1 MTDDDRADGVDD
13 AGDDRSPTED
23 TMTDT
28 ADDDGAPN
36 RDQERSEQEARSEQE
51 ERSEQEARS
60 EQEERSEQEARSEQ
74 EERSEQDEGRD
85 LRRTLNYVL
94 LAGLSLLALIA
105 TLQLYLNVSA
115 TINQWISQEYRSL
128 FQAAFN
134 LVVLLLVG
142 TGMVWQV
149 RRLRA

>member
-36 RDQERSEQEARSEQE
+36 RDQ

>member
-1 MTDDDRADGVDD
+1 MSEDERPAGGANEPTDE
-13 AGDDRSPTED
+13 RSTTED

-28 ADDDGAPN
+28 AADDGAAN
-36 RDQERSEQEARSEQE
+36 RASE
-51 ERSEQEARS
+51 ERSGENGDAKPATS
-60 EQEERSEQEARSEQ
+60 AGGADG
-74 EERSEQDEGRD
+74 DEGRD
-85 LRRTLNYVL
+85 LRRTLNYML

-105 TLQLYLNVSA
+105 TLQLYLNVSSA
-115 TINQWISQEYRSL
+115 INQWISHEYRSL

-149 RRLRA
+149 RRLRD

>member
-1 MTDDDRADGVDD
+1 MSEDERPADGADEPT
-13 AGDDRSPTED
+13 DDRSTTED

-28 ADDDGAPN
+28 AADDGAAN
-36 RDQERSEQEARSEQE
+36 RASE
-51 ERSEQEARS
+51 ERTGENGGAKPGTIAGDEP
-60 EQEERSEQEARSEQ
+60 EG
-74 EERSEQDEGRD
+74 DEGRD

-105 TLQLYLNVSA
+105 TLQLYLNVSSA
-115 TINQWISQEYRSL
+115 INQWISHEYRSL

-149 RRLRA
+149 RRLRD

>member
-1 MTDDDRADGVDD
+1 MSD
-13 AGDDRSPTED
+13 DDRSPTED

-28 ADDDGAPN
+28 AADDGARN
-36 RDQERSEQEARSEQE
+36 RVE
-51 ERSEQEARS
+51 ERPEQD
-60 EQEERSEQEARSEQ
+60 EERP
-74 EERSEQDEGRD
+74 EQDEGRD

-105 TLQLYLNVSA
+105 TLQLYLNVST
-115 TINQWISQEYRSL
+115 TINQWISREYRSL

>member
-36 RDQERSEQEARSEQE
+36 RDQ
-51 ERSEQEARS
+51 
-60 EQEERSEQEARSEQ
+60 ERSEQEARSEQ